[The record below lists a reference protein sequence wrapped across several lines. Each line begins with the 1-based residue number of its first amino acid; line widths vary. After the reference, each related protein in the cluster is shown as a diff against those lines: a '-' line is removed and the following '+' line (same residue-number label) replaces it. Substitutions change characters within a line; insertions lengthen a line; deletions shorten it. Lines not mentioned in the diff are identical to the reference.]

1 MTRQELRPFWLGLS
15 AGTAVAALVAG
26 LFLMSSEAVLRSSFA
41 TALTET
47 HTSTPAKQIAS
58 AAAPISG
65 SEEFWL
71 TAMRRDGNTPV
82 TKTIDIGDKIS
93 LSLGGEQRTLSVA
106 SVADFSPQITE
117 IDTSAGPSHFVLVT
131 ARDVS
136 DPSAPPVRFIMEL
149 EQSVAPV
156 VSGHSGRTL

>member
-1 MTRQELRPFWLGLS
+1 LGLS

-47 HTSTPAKQIAS
+47 HTSAPSKQVAS
-58 AAAPISG
+58 AAPISG

-82 TKTIDIGDKIS
+82 TKTINIGDKIS

-131 ARDVS
+131 ARDVN
-136 DPSAPPVRFIMEL
+136 DRSAPPVRFIMEL

>member
-41 TALTET
+41 TALTQT
-47 HTSTPAKQIAS
+47 QTRIPAKQVAS
-58 AAAPISG
+58 AGPISG

-82 TKTIDIGDKIS
+82 TKTINIGDKIS

-131 ARDVS
+131 ARDVN
-136 DPSAPPVRFIMEL
+136 DRSAPPVRFIMEL
-149 EQSVAPV
+149 EQSVPSV